1 MGMLR
6 ASNPFIIVPF
16 PFHASSSSSS
26 YYYYYSTL
34 TTSSKNPN
42 QNQNQNQL
50 LKSMKDQCKCG
61 SFRNVDDAL
70 DMFDKMLHMCPLP
83 YIVDFNRILGA
94 ITRMKHYPLVITLFK
109 QMGSSGIAPSLPT
122 LNILINCFGHMNGV
136 DFGFSILATIL
147 KLDYHPDSI
156 TLTTLVKGL
165 CL

>member
-1 MGMLR
+1 MGTLR

-16 PFHASSSSSS
+16 PFHAFSSSSSS
-26 YYYYYSTL
+26 YYSTL
-34 TTSSKNPN
+34 TTSRENPN

-50 LKSMKDQCKCG
+50 LKSMRDQCKCG

-70 DMFDKMLHMCPLP
+70 DMFDKMLHMRPLP

-122 LNILINCFGHMNGV
+122 LNTLINCFGHLNRV
-136 DFGFSILATIL
+136 DFGFSVLATIL
-147 KLDYHPDSI
+147 KLGYHPDSI
-156 TLTTLVKGL
+156 TLTYSQGSLSSR
-165 CL
+165 